1 MDQVFLAV
9 HEWVTAGSLVALGGS
24 LLWGMI
30 SVLFSPCHL
39 AAIPLM
45 VGYVAGQDGS
55 AARRHAAW
63 YAAAFTGGLF
73 LTIALLGGLCAV
85 MGWMLGDVGSYW
97 TMAVGAI
104 LLWVSLDMFGVGA
117 CALSAGAMS
126 RIRVKGLGGAFV
138 LGLAYGV
145 LSGTCTFGFLAPIL
159 AIITV
164 RQEVLMGAL
173 LIVAFGLGHAIPLA
187 VVGSS
192 VTLVQGLLAHRLVS
206 QGSLY
211 VKRAAGAVIGLLG
224 LYFIAKPFLDG

>member
-1 MDQVFLAV
+1 
-9 HEWVTAGSLVALGGS
+9 
-24 LLWGMI
+24 
-30 SVLFSPCHL
+30 
-39 AAIPLM
+39 
-45 VGYVAGQDGS
+45 
-55 AARRHAAW
+55 
-63 YAAAFTGGLF
+63 
-73 LTIALLGGLCAV
+73 
-85 MGWMLGDVGSYW
+85 MLGDVGSYW